1 MASQMHRVL
10 KQAIATFASKPELFA
25 ANLSALASVLDKTS
39 AEDVNLDPR
48 FAAETEWEDGEKA
61 PVTFIDIY
69 EDSNL
74 TMNIFIL
81 KPGGQLPLHNHPE
94 MYGLIKVIS
103 GKIRITSYSLNT
115 PRTLEVDR
123 RSFKEDFMP
132 PIDHRRRKILTAEL
146 ISSEIVDTDSNPCI
160 LDPSN
165 RNIHEIQ
172 SIDGPAAF
180 LDILAPPYN
189 TEIPNKGSRLCSY
202 YAVLSNVMPNVF
214 RLQEIRSP
222 SWYWTDSCPYTG
234 PNLHF

>member
-1 MASQMHRVL
+1 MASQIHKVL
-10 KQAIATFASKPELFA
+10 KQAIITFTSRPELFA
-25 ANLSALASVLDKTS
+25 SNLNSLSAVLDKTT
-39 AEDVNLDPR
+39 AEDVNLDTR
-48 FAAETEWEDGEKA
+48 YMNEDWGENDRA

-81 KPGGQLPLHNHPE
+81 KSGSQLPLHNHPE

-103 GKIRITSYSLNT
+103 GKIKITSYSLNT
-115 PRTLEVDR
+115 SKTLDIDR
-123 RSFKEDFMP
+123 MSFKDDFVP

-146 ISSEIVDTDSNPCI
+146 ISSEVVDVNSKPCI
-160 LDPSN
+160 LDPFN
-165 RNIHEIQ
+165 KNIHEIQ

-202 YAVLSNVMPNVF
+202 YAVLSNVMPNVY
-214 RLQEIRSP
+214 RLQEIRTP